1 MNTTE
6 KISNAMNVKSNVQNE
21 NVFIP
26 ANKLADSAF
35 ELNDKIEQLKK
46 SIEHQKDTLV
56 NWRDEDNALQSATQY
71 RDEMIDDVKKLE
83 MLNESYRRVLNK
95 MLDGL

>member
-1 MNTTE
+1 MN
-6 KISNAMNVKSNVQNE
+6 IKSEVQTE

-26 ANKLADSAF
+26 ADKLMDSAV